1 MNRTQSLEKVHW
13 GTIFLEDSLQAIDL
27 LFQVESVYTKLSKK
41 RMFYPFLV
49 FSSWSL
55 ILEF

>member
-41 RMFYPFLV
+41 EYSTRF
-49 FSSWSL
+49 
-55 ILEF
+55 

>member
-1 MNRTQSLEKVHW
+1 MNRTQSLEKDHW

-41 RMFYPFLV
+41 ECSTRF
-49 FSSWSL
+49 
-55 ILEF
+55 